1 MIEMVEISKYKKL
14 NYLIKIYNL
23 ILKDNN
29 SFNKQKIHNLYNYLK
44 FSSYLHKS
52 VNHRL
57 KLIFN
62 HYKKLNKKPYM
73 YHFYNNDLYESTN
86 LEIIIHYKF
95 HNYYKNI
102 ILDNWQEFTHMIN
115 YFLSKY
121 IY

>member
-1 MIEMVEISKYKKL
+1 MIEISKIKKL
-14 NYLIKIYNL
+14 NSLIKIYGF

-29 SFNKQKIHNLYNYLK
+29 SFNKKKIHDLYNYLK

-52 VNHRL
+52 VNNRI

-62 HYKKLNKKPYM
+62 HFKKLNKNAYM
-73 YHFYNNDLYESTN
+73 YDFYNNDLYESTN
-86 LEIIIHYKF
+86 LEIIIHYRF

-102 ILDNWQEFTHMIN
+102 ILDNWQEFTHIIN
-115 YFLSKY
+115 YFLCKY